1 MPGGK
6 AERLCS
12 QEEAGNLAQSEGEQE
27 KRPVLGLLAW
37 QGLAL
42 WSSGPGSLWRIHQR
56 VSISYLVSQA
66 PSNIQK
72 VIGPMLMVLTARR

>member
-27 KRPVLGLLAW
+27 KRPVLGLLA
-37 QGLAL
+37 
-42 WSSGPGSLWRIHQR
+42 
-56 VSISYLVSQA
+56 
-66 PSNIQK
+66 
-72 VIGPMLMVLTARR
+72 